1 MNSRPEGDASKL
13 DFSFLAR
20 LAEPAMWAVLFFNA
34 GCLDPL
40 LE

>member
-1 MNSRPEGDASKL
+1 MTSRAHGNASKL
-13 DFSFLAR
+13 DVSFLAR
-20 LAEPAMWAVLFFNA
+20 LAEPAMWAVLFFDA